1 MKIILLALVAL
12 LSTTAM
18 AENKFSNETGLTMVD
33 TTGNTE
39 TTGYNVTTKSI
50 YDVTVRKYILS
61 GHYAYGTNKDSTG
74 TARYGDL
81 IVRNW
86 NIKLGMEQSLTKK
99 IFAVTSL
106 QYEANQFSNL
116 NQRRNIDLGLK
127 YEITKTDKMKQSVE
141 AGYRTSE
148 EQRIDRDD
156 KGEDQFT
163 FSKGFL
169 QYDIDHKVTKTTSYA
184 FWIEYIPN
192 FTEEEDYQINFEPSL
207 SVTMSDTF
215 SLKVAYTGMYD
226 NERNPGVK
234 KRLDTISTTS
244 LIAKF

>member
-1 MKIILLALVAL
+1 MKFILIAL
-12 LSTTAM
+12 LLISTSAM
-18 AENKFSNETGLTMVD
+18 AENQFSNKTGLTMVD

-39 TTGYNVTTKSI
+39 TTGYNLTTKSI

-61 GHYAYGTNKDSTG
+61 GHYAYGTNKDTTG
-74 TARYGDL
+74 NAEYGDL

-86 NIKLGMEQSLTKK
+86 DIMLGMEQSLTKK
-99 IFAVTSL
+99 LFVVTSL
-106 QYEANQFSNL
+106 QYEANQFANL

-127 YEITKTDKMKQSVE
+127 YEIFKNDKLKQSAT

-156 KGEDQFT
+156 EGEDQFT
-163 FSKGFL
+163 FSKGFVK
-169 QYDIDHKVTKTTSYA
+169 YDIDHKITKTTSYA
-184 FWIEYIPN
+184 FWVEYIPN
-192 FTEEEDYQINFEPSL
+192 FTEAEDYQINFEPSI
-207 SVTMSDTF
+207 SVIMSDMF
-215 SLKVAYTGMYD
+215 SLKVAYKGMYD
-226 NERNPGVK
+226 NERNPGVE